1 MKCFSKIFAKNLKL
15 TQQHKDM
22 KKIIKLT
29 ESDLQKI
36 VNKIILESQ
45 EEEKFEKGKSGVR
58 ASRSKADFQPTPKES
73 EIMKVLFGK
82 YENDIPPI
90 VVRYLRKMD
99 RKTLTKRLL
108 DLDMINIDMIKE
120 K

>member
-1 MKCFSKIFAKNLKL
+1 MKCFSKIFVKSLKL

-29 ESDLQKI
+29 ESDLQEI
-36 VNKIILESQ
+36 VNKVVFESQ
-45 EEEKFEKGKSGVR
+45 EDEKFEKGKSGVR

-82 YENDIPPI
+82 YEN
-90 VVRYLRKMD
+90 VGVANHFETEGVLFYCD
-99 RKTLTKRLL
+99 RDSISPK
-108 DLDMINIDMIKE
+108 INFVIGY
-120 K
+120 